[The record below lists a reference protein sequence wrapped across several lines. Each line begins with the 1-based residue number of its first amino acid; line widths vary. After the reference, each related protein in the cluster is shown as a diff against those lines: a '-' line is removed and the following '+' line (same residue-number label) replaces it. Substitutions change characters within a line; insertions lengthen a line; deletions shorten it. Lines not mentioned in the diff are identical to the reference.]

1 MNSPFPLSAAAIAAS
16 AAWFPHLLDP
26 VHDRVLLV
34 EKSEAE
40 FREASFLDA
49 RSLRADARRQIVDWQ
64 ALAAAIPPDARRDA
78 QYILHIGHVGSTLL
92 SRLLG
97 EVGGVL
103 ALREPLIVR
112 TLAELLAERQRFE
125 SVWNPADFPS
135 RISLVTALLSRT
147 FAPGQRAMI
156 KATSFTSEI
165 AAEIVPPGSR
175 ALLLHARPMRYIE
188 TMLAG
193 ENSRQDL
200 RMTAAERLKR
210 LHRRVGEDRWKL
222 WTMGEGELVAMAW
235 ACEMTSLLAA
245 ADALADDATKWLDF
259 DRFLAAPAAV
269 LHDLAAFF
277 GHPLD
282 RSAAEAL
289 ARHPLMGRY
298 SKAPEHAYSPALRE
312 QLLTRARYEHR
323 TAIGEAQTWLTAAAR
338 QVPQIARCLDIA
350 ARPPVR

>member
-1 MNSPFPLSAAAIAAS
+1 VNPLLPFSAQAVAAS
-16 AAWFPHLLDP
+16 ASWFPHLLDP

-40 FREASFLDA
+40 YRDASFLDA

-64 ALAAAIPPDARRDA
+64 ALAAAIPPEARRDG
-78 QYILHIGHVGSTLL
+78 QYIFHIGHVGSTLL

-103 ALREPLIVR
+103 ALREPLILR
-112 TLAELLAERQRFE
+112 TFAELLAERHRAE
-125 SVWNPADFPS
+125 SVWDPAHFPA

-147 FAPGQRAMI
+147 FAPRQRAMI

-175 ALLLHARPMRYIE
+175 ALLLYARPMRYIE

-200 RMTAAERLKR
+200 RMTAAERLRR
-210 LHRRVGEDRWKL
+210 LHRRLGEDRWKL
-222 WTMGEGELVAMAW
+222 WTMREGELVAMAW
-235 ACEMTSLLAA
+235 ACETTSLLAA
-245 ADALADDATKWLDF
+245 ADALPPSAAKWLDF
-259 DRFLAAPAAV
+259 DRFLAAPTPV
-269 LHDLAAFF
+269 LHDLARFF
-277 GHPLD
+277 GHPID
-282 RSAAEAL
+282 QSAAEAL
-289 ARHPLMGRY
+289 ARHPLMSRY

-312 QLLTRARYEHR
+312 QLLTQARREHR
-323 TAIGEAQTWLTAAAR
+323 ATIADAQTWLSAAAR
-338 QVPQIARCLDIA
+338 EVPQIARCLDIA
-350 ARPPVR
+350 AA